1 MKPPPPRRAVGV
13 VRRLAGIHALGH
25 LPGAFEEM
33 RLLAFWGRTLWGV
46 FFVSQDVLVFGR
58 TDRPWK
64 NKWKCVYYSASIYC
78 IYIYLYYDYLLP
90 YNMSKFKFVTCIYDA
105 SICLLILSI
114 HTFVCLLFLPI

>member
-1 MKPPPPRRAVGV
+1 MCFLYRKMSLSLEGPTVLGKTNGNV
-13 VRRLAGIHALGH
+13 CIIVRLYI
-25 LPGAFEEM
+25 
-33 RLLAFWGRTLWGV
+33 
-46 FFVSQDVLVFGR
+46 
-58 TDRPWK
+58 
-64 NKWKCVYYSASIYC
+64 VY